1 MPVETGGTARATDVK
16 RKRRTVPDSEPA
28 HPQRPS
34 KRRKASMTSGI
45 ELEFNKP
52 QAQSAPRST
61 ARKYGHQKQKDRRLP
76 PAPILSVDYD
86 EVPPIFT
93 AKPFLPSSS
102 HESSPP
108 ALIAVS
114 VPRSRVAAM
123 KPKDAGHM
131 ASARTSGNRAD
142 LNMTALQGV
151 ETHPLVSKSGPRVAN
166 SSGGPSKTPRVVA
179 EQNSKPPRE
188 PQPVM
193 TEVERGDNDV
203 NSPELRE
210 MACEV
215 IDQGRGTVSCVP
227 HHSAEP
233 IFILTTHRRWSKT

>member
-1 MPVETGGTARATDVK
+1 
-16 RKRRTVPDSEPA
+16 
-28 HPQRPS
+28 
-34 KRRKASMTSGI
+34 
-45 ELEFNKP
+45 
-52 QAQSAPRST
+52 
-61 ARKYGHQKQKDRRLP
+61 
-76 PAPILSVDYD
+76 
-86 EVPPIFT
+86 
-93 AKPFLPSSS
+93 
-102 HESSPP
+102 
-108 ALIAVS
+108 
-114 VPRSRVAAM
+114 
-123 KPKDAGHM
+123 M

-142 LNMTALQGV
+142 LNMAALQGV
-151 ETHPLVSKSGPRVAN
+151 ETHPLASKSGPRVAN

-233 IFILTTHRRWSKT
+233 MFILTTHRRWSKT